1 MAESIPVIP
10 IPLEPT
16 LEEKRAEA
24 LRKRVLQRL
33 DSLGYPSQEADSRF
47 LDILTEKV
55 LDYAKS
61 ITNQKKLPEHLDIA
75 CSDLICAEF
84 LQMSKDT
91 GSLPDGEFTREIQQ
105 IQEGDTNVVFDSGKT
120 KEQVFDL
127 MIAKLSSDA
136 KQTILRAR
144 RIAW

>member
-1 MAESIPVIP
+1 MSESIPI

-16 LEEKRAEA
+16 IEEKRAKD
-24 LRKRVLQRL
+24 LRKRVLKRL

-61 ITNQKKLPEHLDIA
+61 ITNRKKLPEHLDIA

-84 LQMSKDT
+84 LQMCKDT
-91 GSLPDGEFTREIQQ
+91 GSLPDGGFIREVKQ

-127 MIAKLSSDA
+127 MISKLSNDA

>member
-1 MAESIPVIP
+1 MSESIPI

-16 LEEKRAEA
+16 IEEKRAKD
-24 LRKRVLQRL
+24 LRERVLKRL

-55 LDYAKS
+55 LDYSKS
-61 ITNQKKLPEHLDIA
+61 ITNRKKLPEHLDIA

-84 LQMSKDT
+84 LQMCKDT
-91 GSLPDGEFTREIQQ
+91 GNLPNGDFIREVKQ
-105 IQEGDTNVVFDSGKT
+105 IQEGDTNVVFDGGKT
-120 KEQVFDL
+120 KEQLFDL
-127 MIAKLSSDA
+127 MITKLSSDA